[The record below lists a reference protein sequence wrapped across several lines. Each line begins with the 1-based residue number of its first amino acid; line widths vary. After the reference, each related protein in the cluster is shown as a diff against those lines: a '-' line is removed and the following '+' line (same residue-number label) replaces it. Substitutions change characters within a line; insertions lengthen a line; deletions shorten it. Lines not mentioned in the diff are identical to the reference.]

1 MKDVQPILKGKDFK
15 NEEIRIQSQ
24 TKRTKSNCQIDL
36 HRLVIWREAAP
47 LYPDV
52 SKPQN

>member
-1 MKDVQPILKGKDFK
+1 MKDGQPILKGKDLK

-24 TKRTKSNCQIDL
+24 TERTKSNCQIDL
-36 HRLVIWREAAP
+36 QRLMIWREAAP
-47 LYPDV
+47 PYPDV